1 MKLPV
6 TRTTREETQDILRLP
21 FQKSSFNSERQHLH
35 SYSYN
40 SESNAENDVAATNL
54 KKRKIN
60 AISEKAIHFARSK
73 RSMFRIQNLQR
84 PSKERHLQ
92 GVFSEA
98 VDPNELRNYHEVIE
112 VPMDFGSVRKKLAR
126 GAYGKLKQ
134 FEVCWPVILYAYDA
148 LDTMPEM
155 LFFFRQDNLSLA
167 LASCNSKP
175 YFGWLAEHKFERNNE
190 FTGSSLKGNWL
201 KNGKKQVVFDG
212 NRVGLLSE
220 YGHSRILARFAANL
234 KTVTWKV
241 ASKKIEQSLPAGI
254 NFGPGW
260 VGENVASPRPLA
272 IPNPAPAQVS
282 PSQLFSRPGNS
293 CKVSSMEMAGDKS
306 LEDTERE
313 DTHEKHMPTTHSDSD
328 SHPSKPLLSSPL
340 MSSNPIFANKSPE
353 AISKRPEP
361 SSGEIRPGPPFQNPV
376 ILHRMKGVYGFNFP
390 AQMGKLIGSTM
401 PSGINFQTF
410 WNDNMI
416 SRVNNSAVH
425 PTTANGLTA

>member
-1 MKLPV
+1 M
-6 TRTTREETQDILRLP
+6 I
-21 FQKSSFNSERQHLH
+21 F
-35 SYSYN
+35 Y
-40 SESNAENDVAATNL
+40 
-54 KKRKIN
+54 
-60 AISEKAIHFARSK
+60 
-73 RSMFRIQNLQR
+73 M
-84 PSKERHLQ
+84 
-92 GVFSEA
+92 
-98 VDPNELRNYHEVIE
+98 
-112 VPMDFGSVRKKLAR
+112 
-126 GAYGKLKQ
+126 
-134 FEVCWPVILYAYDA
+134 
-148 LDTMPEM
+148 
-155 LFFFRQDNLSLA
+155 
-167 LASCNSKP
+167 
-175 YFGWLAEHKFERNNE
+175 HKF
-190 FTGSSLKGNWL
+190 
-201 KNGKKQVVFDG
+201 
-212 NRVGLLSE
+212 GLLLE

-260 VGENVASPRPLA
+260 IGENVVSPRPLA

-313 DTHEKHMPTTHSDSD
+313 DTHEKRMPTTHSDSD
-328 SHPSKPLLSSPL
+328 NHPSKPLLSSPL

-353 AISKRPEP
+353 AISERPEP

-390 AQMGKLIGSTM
+390 AQMGKLIGCTR
-401 PSGINFQTF
+401 PSGINFQTS

-425 PTTANGLTA
+425 PTTANGLTAEDS